1 MPDRF
6 IAFDLEMPG
15 QHEPRISAIGI
26 TVVENGEIT
35 DKKYFLVNPECD
47 FDPYVIKL
55 IGITPEMVA
64 DKPVFPEIWGQIK
77 EIMSSGLL
85 VAHGAPGDMKTLCA
99 CLRDYGIEWK
109 EKVRYACTCD
119 MGIACYPHLEHY
131 SLDVLCEHIGFEL
144 NHHHAGSD
152 SEGCARLFMHYLE
165 SGIETEKFIRE
176 FDVKSCCNVRSE
188 KDKKNKKKKPKR
200 KFTEKVTYH
209 LMSMRTEEEFIR
221 LAQLHTEIDP
231 DRIMGV
237 EMQRLW
243 GYATEL
249 IRKNQRWDFLRST
262 PHYYFEENL
271 LHAILIS
278 RSKKYPS
285 CIKAINKFLPH
296 IDNTEICLNMI
307 PRIFGR
313 KPPELEDDVSEWLK
327 SDNIYAKGFALA
339 VIVRYLPDRKYTK
352 MWKEEIEAIHTDD
365 AEINRLKEEFS
376 KRIKKPKKAK

>member
-1 MPDRF
+1 MGKILF
-6 IAFDLEMPG
+6 INGSPN
-15 QHEPRISAIGI
+15 
-26 TVVENGEIT
+26 ENGCVSTAMDE
-35 DKKYFLVNPECD
+35 
-47 FDPYVIKL
+47 VI
-55 IGITPEMVA
+55 GV
-64 DKPVFPEIWGQIK
+64 
-77 EIMSSGLL
+77 
-85 VAHGAPGDMKTLCA
+85 
-99 CLRDYGIEWK
+99 LRD
-109 EKVRYACTCD
+109 
-119 MGIACYPHLEHY
+119 
-131 SLDVLCEHIGFEL
+131 
-144 NHHHAGSD
+144 
-152 SEGCARLFMHYLE
+152 

-188 KDKKNKKKKPKR
+188 KDKKNKKKKPRR

-313 KPPELEDDVSEWLK
+313 KPPELEAYVSEWLK

-352 MWKEEIEAIHTDD
+352 MWKDEIEAIHTDD

-376 KRIKKPKKAK
+376 KRIKKPKKAN